1 MDKLFNITILM
12 YTLIKK
18 LKYFFI
24 ISTHLNHT
32 NAKPFD
38 VYTLTTGDAD
48 GSPKKPFFKHF
59 DLL

>member
-1 MDKLFNITILM
+1 MDKLSNITILM

-48 GSPKKPFFKHF
+48 GSPKKPFF
-59 DLL
+59 